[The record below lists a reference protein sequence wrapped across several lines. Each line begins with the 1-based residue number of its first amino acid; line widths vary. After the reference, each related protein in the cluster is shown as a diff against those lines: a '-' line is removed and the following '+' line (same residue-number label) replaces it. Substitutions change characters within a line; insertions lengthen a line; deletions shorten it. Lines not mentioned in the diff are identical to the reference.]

1 MYCEGKRW
9 RDVRR
14 EGFMMSV
21 LMVMT
26 AVDWSPSRHD
36 NGYSPSQTVPVTTLT
51 DLTLPRFHLIHNGI
65 QASTRPPE
73 HGNESSS
80 VLTKTLPPTLP
91 TRGSTRKPLARH
103 VTTRRGGIGTLT
115 GGNAH
120 LGDDPTRMRTSQI
133 PAAASGM
140 QRGTER
146 GDVFAISPR
155 LHRCRTIPSF
165 SLDQPP
171 GTSVRR
177 YLNKSEMQ

>member
-26 AVDWSPSRHD
+26 AVDWSLSRHD

-103 VTTRRGGIGTLT
+103 VTTRRGGDRHSDRRQCPSRRRPNPHANQPNPCRCVW
-115 GGNAH
+115 NA
-120 LGDDPTRMRTSQI
+120 TRHRARRRFRHFATAPSMPNDS
-133 PAAASGM
+133 
-140 QRGTER
+140 
-146 GDVFAISPR
+146 VF
-155 LHRCRTIPSF
+155 F
-165 SLDQPP
+165 S
-171 GTSVRR
+171 
-177 YLNKSEMQ
+177 